1 MRLLVMF
8 WRDICMK
15 KRLISLI
22 ICILLLTG
30 CDNGGYE
37 TITENTANE
46 LISNNNVVIIDV
58 RNIDE
63 YNTGHIKGAINIPVS
78 KIDEVSYDKN
88 QYIIVYCASGMR
100 SSNAAQVLV
109 DLGYTNVYN
118 LDGGLINWGA
128 ALEE

>member
-1 MRLLVMF
+1 
-8 WRDICMK
+8 MK
-15 KRLISLI
+15 KKLISLV

-30 CDNGGYE
+30 CDNKSYE

-63 YNTGHIKGAINIPVS
+63 YNTGHIKDAINIPVS
-78 KIDEVSYDKN
+78 KIDEVSYDKD